1 MSTACVWQG
10 WAKAILLALVT
21 VLFFGTSFGQPIDHT
36 VNNTRVTAPQVA
48 AAIAA
53 SPNASAQLQ
62 SYANSIGNLAMFE
75 SGGQLSVYNGSC
87 CYGVLQ
93 MNNSNI
99 ASIRP
104 PITTE
109 EFRRLP
115 LQDQV
120 NAWATVM
127 SQALRTSAPSQLAA
141 MTTFDGRPVTASLVL
156 ACVQLGVG
164 NCLTMIRSGRC
175 EGFNDRNG
183 TSICEMADR
192 IDGVTRPPNT
202 NPNPTPP
209 PTTGTGTGWTLT
221 PQTPNTAL
229 QNCLTDGYGN
239 CMSLSEAMETG
250 FENGSGFSMSA
261 LRNAIQMLTVCMIF
275 LISASMLVAMWKQYT
290 DGRIATA
297 QFMMGVRQ
305 ISMIVGIILIVLT
318 VA

>member
-1 MSTACVWQG
+1 MAVMSLWLRRVLLPLTCA
-10 WAKAILLALVT
+10 LALVST
-21 VLFFGTSFGQPIDHT
+21 IAWAQS
-36 VNNTRVTAPQVA
+36 NARVTSDQVA
-48 AAIAA
+48 AAILA
-53 SPNASAQLQ
+53 SPNASSQLRD
-62 SYANSIGNLAMFE
+62 YANAIGNLAMFE
-75 SGGQLSVYNGSC
+75 SGGRLNVYNGSC

-93 MNNSNI
+93 MNTANI

-109 EFRRLP
+109 QFRNLP

-127 SQALRTSAPSQLAA
+127 SQALRTTAPAQLAA
-141 MTTFDGRPVTASLVL
+141 MTTFDGRPVTPSMVL

-192 IDGVTRPPNT
+192 IDGVTRPPVT
-202 NPNPTPP
+202 NPSPSPTP
-209 PTTGTGTGWTLT
+209 GTGWTLT
-221 PQTPNTAL
+221 PQTPSTPL

-239 CMSLSEAMETG
+239 CMPLSAAVEAG
-250 FENGSGFSMSA
+250 FENGSGVSMSQ
-261 LRNAIQMLTVCMIF
+261 LRNTIQMLTVATTF
-275 LISASMLVAMWKQYT
+275 LICASMLLAMWRQYA

-297 QFMMGVRQ
+297 DLWMGVRQ
-305 ISMIVGIILIVLT
+305 VSMVASIILIVLT

>member
-1 MSTACVWQG
+1 MAAMSLWLRRVLLPLTCA
-10 WAKAILLALVT
+10 LALVST
-21 VLFFGTSFGQPIDHT
+21 IAWAQS
-36 VNNTRVTAPQVA
+36 NTRVTSDQVA
-48 AAIAA
+48 AAILA
-53 SPNASAQLQ
+53 SPNASSQLRD
-62 SYANSIGNLAMFE
+62 YANAIGNLAMFE
-75 SGGQLSVYNGSC
+75 SGGRLDVYNGSC

-93 MNNSNI
+93 MNTANI

-109 EFRRLP
+109 QFRNLP

-127 SQALRTSAPSQLAA
+127 SQALRTTAPAQLAA
-141 MTTFDGRPVTASLVL
+141 MTTFDGRPVTPSMVL

-192 IDGVTRPPNT
+192 IDGVTRPPMT
-202 NPNPTPP
+202 NPSPSPNP
-209 PTTGTGTGWTLT
+209 GSGWTLT

-239 CMSLSEAMETG
+239 CMSLSSAVEAG
-250 FENGSGFSMSA
+250 FENGSGVSMSQ
-261 LRNAIQMLTVCMIF
+261 LRNTIQMLTVAITF
-275 LISASMLVAMWKQYT
+275 LICTSMLLAMWRQYA

-297 QFMMGVRQ
+297 DLWMGVRQ
-305 ISMIVGIILIVLT
+305 VSMVASIILIVLT